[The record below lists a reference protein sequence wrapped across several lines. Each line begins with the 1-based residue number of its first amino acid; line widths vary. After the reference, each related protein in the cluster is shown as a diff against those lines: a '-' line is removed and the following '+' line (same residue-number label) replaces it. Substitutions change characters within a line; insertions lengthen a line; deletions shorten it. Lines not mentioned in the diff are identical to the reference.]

1 MTISTDRTTSTTV
14 PATLPFEP
22 YYTDDSAEFW
32 HYAARG
38 ELRMQRCSCGL
49 LRWPASPICH
59 DCWSLA
65 YTWDRLGGQGRM
77 RSWVTFRREYF
88 PEFPVPYTV
97 GLVELAE
104 GPRYPALVDA
114 DADELYIDAP
124 VRTIFVPMT
133 GALADG
139 TPLLAP
145 IFALDDAAEN
155 ARGEQ

>member
-38 ELRMQRCSCGL
+38 ELRM
-49 LRWPASPICH
+49 
-59 DCWSLA
+59 
-65 YTWDRLGGQGRM
+65 
-77 RSWVTFRREYF
+77 YF